1 VRYTLLRVTADGVVL
16 RDLHAQRL
24 APEGGPALAAFARF
38 AADAAPGVYAVRC
51 SGDDIAAE
59 ARAGSRLFDGIPV
72 RVARSP
78 FADRAGPFPKP
89 APPCAYDAV
98 RADGVATLLTSADG
112 AAILE
117 TCSSAVLGW
126 DGERFLCVPGDRPRV
141 WSTAEQAVRAHLPFG
156 EAALPAAGAAPLL
169 LVNAVKGPCTVT
181 APGRAPFPEA
191 AVRDI
196 ERLFV
201 RLTGRFG

>member
-156 EAALPAAGAAPLL
+156 AAPLL